1 MLRTSTVSKAV
12 FLCLLA
18 HAGSTFAQQ
27 PSSAPPKL
35 ERIEEGSDTPI
46 TVTSKPKAEQKVT
59 EKKEQGKVTEVHVQ
73 SGKSKYVM
81 KPNTPA
87 GAALPGDGLSAKV
100 RAPQW
105 QVMEFDI
112 GKKKQKEKEE
122 EAAASTPAPPPPP
135 VAK

>member
-1 MLRTSTVSKAV
+1 MLRTSTVWKAA

-18 HAGSTFAQQ
+18 HASGAFAQQ
-27 PSSAPPKL
+27 AASSAPPKL

-46 TVTSKPKAEQKVT
+46 TVTAKPKAEKKLT
-59 EKKEQGKVTEVHVQ
+59 EKKEQGKVTEVQVQ
-73 SGKSKYVM
+73 SGKSHYIM

-87 GAALPGDGLSAKV
+87 GSSLPGDGTAAKV

-105 QVMEFDI
+105 QVLEFDI

-122 EAAASTPAPPPPP
+122 EAAASVPAPPP